1 MTRRRRWGLKK
12 GENNLTSNQF
22 PKCGNSVRL
31 RELIT
36 GLIGLSPFDFPSSPN
51 HLYRPPPS
59 SPLHVTLCTSLV
71 SLAVENCFTI
81 NLDVLSSVQ
90 FGWRSLEATVRI
102 RLKARGRRH
111 NSKT

>member
-1 MTRRRRWGLKK
+1 MSFNFMAVVTICSDFGAPQNKSD
-12 GENNLTSNQF
+12 TVST
-22 PKCGNSVRL
+22 L